1 MPAWTP
7 RAAAALVALICWTAL
22 GLRFA
27 ATYSHIGDALATLWI
42 LARFFTITTNLAV
55 AVAMTMAAFGKR
67 VSDFLLGWL
76 TLSIVLVGVVY
87 LVLLQKLFH
96 LTGMA
101 LAADVLMHKVAPVA
115 MPLYWL
121 AFAPHGRLRWSATLW
136 WSLYPIVYFVYALA
150 RGAIDGIY
158 PYPFMDVGKIGL
170 GHSLINAAIIAAAFI
185 VAGEALAWLD
195 RRLGAQAVNFV
206 AHPE

>member
-1 MPAWTP
+1 MP
-7 RAAAALVALICWTAL
+7 RAAAAPVALICWAAL

-27 ATYSHIGDALATLWI
+27 ATYGQTGDALATLWL

-55 AVAMTMAAFGKR
+55 AVVMTMVTLGIR
-67 VSDFLLGWL
+67 ISDFLLGGL
-76 TLSIVLVGVVY
+76 TLAILLVGVVY
-87 LVLLQKLFH
+87 MVLLQKLYH
-96 LTGMA
+96 LTGVA
-101 LAADVLMHKVAPVA
+101 LVADVLMHKVAPVA

-136 WSLYPIVYFVYALA
+136 WSLYPIAYFAYALG
-150 RGAIDGIY
+150 RGAIDGRY

-170 GHSLINAAIIAAAFI
+170 GHTLLNAVVIAAAFI

-195 RRLGAQAVNFV
+195 RRLLGRPMLV
-206 AHPE
+206 AKAPE